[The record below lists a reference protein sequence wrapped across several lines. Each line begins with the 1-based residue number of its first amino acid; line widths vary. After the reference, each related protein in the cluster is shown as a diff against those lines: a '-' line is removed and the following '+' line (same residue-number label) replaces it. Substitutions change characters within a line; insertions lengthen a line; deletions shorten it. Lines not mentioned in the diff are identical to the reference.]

1 MGDSNLFLQRSQTS
15 PVQHLSPL
23 PPTRL
28 CAHSPPIL
36 PSGTSHDTRMTPL
49 AAWKHAGPL
58 LPRSALHTSLGS
70 LLRRSSPRCSRGLQ
84 SVPSLTGASWA
95 GPPGSIL
102 RAEGGG
108 WQRRGEERPTR
119 RRALNPGT
127 RAGSQLEAELGLRA
141 HSLSIWSTPW
151 QVSDASLYG
160 PCSKQ
165 VRQRCGARAARGW
178 RRAWR
183 CARERAVRGR
193 RLRRRCLVMSLTYC
207 GAAGPGPWVADGE
220 RASRVGHGRPA

>member
-1 MGDSNLFLQRSQTS
+1 
-15 PVQHLSPL
+15 
-23 PPTRL
+23 
-28 CAHSPPIL
+28 
-36 PSGTSHDTRMTPL
+36 MTPL

-102 RAEGGG
+102 RAEGVGR
-108 WQRRGEERPTR
+108 QRRGEVRPPR

-160 PCSKQ
+160 LHSG
-165 VRQRCGARAARGW
+165 VRNGAALCEAEAAGRFRVAFLT
-178 RRAWR
+178 RRLTSPGALPR
-183 CARERAVRGR
+183 LPMQARERSEHGTR
-193 RLRRRCLVMSLTYC
+193 
-207 GAAGPGPWVADGE
+207 
-220 RASRVGHGRPA
+220 RVGQVGYLG